1 MPANG
6 RTLLPRVA
14 WAVLGVCLGS
24 LGCQAQ
30 VSYSILKGPT
40 TTVSFGN
47 PLNKDKGDK
56 GLAGPAAVPSEAF
69 ASATHPPDRGGVV
82 GSPVAAAL
90 ASATGVRPIPPS
102 APPPPDIVRVS
113 CTTGPNGEPLD
124 GPPGN
129 EGPIPTELAKVSMP
143 AYVIEPPDILLLD
156 PIRVVPRP
164 PYRLEPFDQLVIGV
178 SNALADQPISG
189 VYVVSPDGVITFG
202 FSYGSV
208 RVVGMTIEEA
218 EQAIRAHLARVLNNP
233 QVAIVLREFR
243 GLQQTRGEHLVRP
256 DGTINLGIYGCV
268 YVAGMT
274 ISQAKCVIEEHLSQ
288 FLYKPQI
295 ALDVLA
301 YNSKVYYVIYDGGGY
316 GQQVYRF
323 PITGNETVLDAIG
336 NVTGLPAVS
345 STKRIWVARPSPANW
360 SCDQVLPVD
369 WRAIT
374 QGGSTATNYQLFPG
388 DRIYVKADALVAL
401 DNALAKIFSP
411 IERILGIT
419 LLGSSTVQSFRNNNN
434 RNGNNTGFVVGF

>member
-6 RTLLPRVA
+6 RTQLLTVA

-24 LGCQAQ
+24 LGCQTQ
-30 VSYSILKGPT
+30 LSYRFLEGPT
-40 TTVSFGN
+40 TTITMGSP
-47 PLNKDKGDK
+47 PLNKGDKDPAAPNPVETVAWSRPPDKGSV
-56 GLAGPAAVPSEAF
+56 PAA
-69 ASATHPPDRGGVV
+69 
-82 GSPVAAAL
+82 PVAAAL
-90 ASATGVRPIPPS
+90 ASATAVPS
-102 APPPPDIVRVS
+102 AVPGGPSADIVRVS
-113 CTTGPNGEPLD
+113 CATGPNGEPLG
-124 GPPGN
+124 GPNGN

-143 AYVIEPPDILLLD
+143 PYVIEPPDILLLD
-156 PIRVVPRP
+156 PIRLVPRP
-164 PYRLEPFDQLVIGV
+164 PYRLEAFDQLVIQV

-202 FSYGSV
+202 YSYGSV

-218 EQAIRAHLARVLNNP
+218 EQAIRAHLSRVLNNP
-233 QVAIVLREFR
+233 QVAIALREFR
-243 GLQQTRGEHLVRP
+243 GIQQTRGEHLVRP

-295 ALDVLA
+295 AVDVLA
-301 YNSKVYYVIYDGGGY
+301 YNSKVYYLIYDGGGY
-316 GQQVYRF
+316 GQQVFRF
-323 PITGNETVLDAIG
+323 PITGNETVLDAVG
-336 NVTGLPAVS
+336 NVAGLPAVS
-345 STKRIWVARPSPANW
+345 SKKRIWVARPSPADW
-360 SCDQVLPVD
+360 GCDQVLPVD

-374 QGGSTATNYQLFPG
+374 EGGSTATNYQLFPG

-411 IERILGIT
+411 IERIFGIT

-434 RNGNNTGFVVGF
+434 RNNGNTGFLVGF

>member
-6 RTLLPRVA
+6 RTQLLTVA

-24 LGCQAQ
+24 LGCQTQ
-30 VSYSILKGPT
+30 VSYRLLEGPT
-40 TTVSFGN
+40 TTITMRTPSMN
-47 PLNKDKGDK
+47 KGDK
-56 GLAGPAAVPSEAF
+56 DPAAPTPGETVAW
-69 ASATHPPDRGGVV
+69 SARPPDK
-82 GSPVAAAL
+82 GSVPGAPVAAAL
-90 ASATGVRPIPPS
+90 ASATAVPS
-102 APPPPDIVRVS
+102 AAPGGPPPDIVRVS
-113 CTTGPNGEPLD
+113 CATGPNGEPLG
-124 GPPGN
+124 GPNGN

-156 PIRVVPRP
+156 PIRLVPRP
-164 PYRLEPFDQLVIGV
+164 PYRLEAFDQLVIQV
-178 SNALADQPISG
+178 NNALADQPISG

-202 FSYGSV
+202 YSYGSV

-233 QVAIVLREFR
+233 QVAIALREFR

-274 ISQAKCVIEEHLSQ
+274 ISQARCVIEEHLSQ

-295 ALDVLA
+295 AVDVLA
-301 YNSKVYYVIYDGGGY
+301 YNSKVYYVIFDGGGY
-316 GQQVYRF
+316 GQQVFRF
-323 PITGNETVLDAIG
+323 PITGNETVLDAVG
-336 NVTGLPAVS
+336 NVAGLPAVS
-345 STKRIWVARPSPANW
+345 SKKRIWVARPSPADW
-360 SCDQVLPVD
+360 ACDQVLPVD

-374 QGGSTATNYQLFPG
+374 EGGSTATNYQLFPG

-411 IERILGIT
+411 VERILGIT
-419 LLGSSTVQSFRNNNN
+419 LLGSSTVQSFRNNRGN
-434 RNGNNTGFVVGF
+434 NGNSGFLVGF